1 MLDRQMFYGAGKNVF
16 RKAFLLRNR
25 QTEAEKILWNKLSK
39 NQLGYRFKRQHP
51 VELFVADF
59 YCHKAKL
66 VIELDGSYHDKS
78 DQIAYD
84 MDRTKIMESLGL
96 KVMRFS
102 DNEVFENIDSVVVQ
116 IKQAMHANIKG

>member
-1 MLDRQMFYGAGKNVF
+1 MRDRQMFYGARKNVF

-25 QTEAEKILWNKLSK
+25 QTEAEEILWDKLSK
-39 NQLGYRFKRQHP
+39 SQLGYRFKRQHP

-66 VIELDGSYHDKS
+66 IIELDGSYHDKS

-84 MDRTKIMESLGL
+84 MERTKVLECLGL
-96 KVMRFS
+96 RVMRFR
-102 DNEVFENIDSVVVQ
+102 DKEVFENIDSVVVQ
-116 IKQAMHANIKG
+116 IKQVMHASIKG